1 MGRGATSR
9 APAKE
14 STTMI
19 KLNQTNSVTVLE
31 EAQLGQVVGG
41 NRGGHHRW
49 RKYNHCYDRRRYND
63 CYDSSSSY
71 ESKDYGCSYD
81 YDYSDDCYGD
91 YDNDYCD
98 RSYS

>member
-1 MGRGATSR
+1 
-9 APAKE
+9 
-14 STTMI
+14 MI
-19 KLNQTNSVTVLE
+19 KLNQTNSVTVVE

-63 CYDSSSSY
+63 CYSSSSGY
-71 ESKDYGCSYD
+71 ESKDYGS
-81 YDYSDDCYGD
+81 DYSDSDYDCYNE
-91 YDNDYCD
+91 YDYCD

>member
-1 MGRGATSR
+1 
-9 APAKE
+9 
-14 STTMI
+14 MI

-49 RKYNHCYDRRRYND
+49 RKYNHCYDRPRYND
-63 CYDSSSSY
+63 CYEYGSKYENYDS
-71 ESKDYGCSYD
+71 GCSSD
-81 YDYSDDCYGD
+81 YEYNDCYE
-91 YDNDYCD
+91 DNYDYCD

>member
-1 MGRGATSR
+1 
-9 APAKE
+9 
-14 STTMI
+14 MI

-63 CYDSSSSY
+63 CYEYGSKYENYDS
-71 ESKDYGCSYD
+71 GCSSD
-81 YDYSDDCYGD
+81 YEYNDCYE
-91 YDNDYCD
+91 DNYDYCD

>member
-1 MGRGATSR
+1 
-9 APAKE
+9 
-14 STTMI
+14 MI

-63 CYDSSSSY
+63 CYDYSSSY

-81 YDYSDDCYGD
+81 SDYDYGSSSDCYND
-91 YDNDYCD
+91 YDYCE